1 MSKLMVLVTVAS
13 AFVFE
18 GKIRTP
24 GTELELPNKFAA
36 EMLQRGKVE
45 LAGDADEDDL
55 VDLNDLTV
63 PELKKLAADEGLEGY
78 QTMKKDQLISAL
90 ATLLSEPEDGEGLGD
105 DAGDSSA
112 AAKDAGATQA

>member
-45 LAGDADEDDL
+45 LVDGDEDDF